1 MRLIIKHKP
10 SQPQGIKYALYNI
23 WQFLMWDGPD
33 LGFRWKHC
41 QCEDCVKIRA
51 ELDSSGAPFKRW
63 LGERHVHIYIDGTEV
78 EYSSICDSFR
88 AGLNAEFYNTRPP
101 HLVRESGRT
110 TTNNR
115 ISFISS
121 LEGLE
126 TIQNECVSN
135 DIPTIIIDS
144 KMLLPRSLYTHHEI
158 RFLEYL
164 VRLSNNK
171 QNIALPLIT
180 YKHTYENHP
189 DLQIRE
195 THGNTCLFKPS
206 SKAGYSFR
214 GQKIKNPQ
222 ICTDQFYDLCGCGQ
236 YHENENARFI
246 PTEDERFRVDG
257 NLLHKLISC
266 SANMPY
272 INPSPYIHGWG
283 AYWPAVFNNNDAAES
298 LKFRNFEFA
307 IHRFEEV

>member
-1 MRLIIKHKP
+1 VRLIIKHKP

-23 WQFLMWDGPD
+23 WQFLMWYRPD

-41 QCEDCVKIRA
+41 PCQACVKIRA
-51 ELDSSGAPFKRW
+51 ELDSSRTPFKRW

-110 TTNNR
+110 TANNR
-115 ISFISS
+115 ISFTSS
-121 LEGLE
+121 LEELE
-126 TIQNECVSN
+126 TIQTECVSN
-135 DIPTIIIDS
+135 DMPTILIDS
-144 KMLLPRSLYTHHEI
+144 TMLLPRSLYAHDDM
-158 RFLEYL
+158 RFLESL
-164 VRLSNNK
+164 VGLSNNK

-189 DLQIRE
+189 DLLIQTRKSL
-195 THGNTCLFKPS
+195 GNAKV
-206 SKAGYSFR
+206 GYSFR
-214 GQKIKNPQ
+214 GQKIKKPQ
-222 ICTDQFYDLCGCGQ
+222 ICTDQFYDLCGCGR

-246 PTEDERFRVDG
+246 PRDDERFIVDG
-257 NLLHKLISC
+257 NLLNKLRSC
-266 SANMPY
+266 SANMPF
-272 INPSPYIHGWG
+272 INPSPYIHEWG
-283 AYWPAVFNNNDAAES
+283 AYHTAVFNNNDAAEP
-298 LKFRNFEFA
+298 LKLRNFEFA